1 MQAIMRYELVINEA
15 LRSVLM
21 FDTPD
26 EQINEFI
33 RFFGK
38 HIGCDR
44 IYIFEDNKKEHV
56 TNNTYEW
63 CSEGIQPEIDFLQGV
78 DMDIIDWWY
87 KAFDKKEN
95 VIIQDVETIKKDH
108 AYTYNALKVQ
118 NVTRLVV
125 CPIRYKDEIS
135 GFFGVD
141 NPPIDNHSSLT
152 IFLDMIATLV
162 VSFLKIRNSQNK
174 SKQEAKLSGYSALAQ
189 IYTSMHYINVKTQK
203 YHIVK
208 TEPEILKYLQ
218 VDKINDVEDCFSDH
232 IYKIHKEFC
241 QQDYVDRE
249 IEFMDLETL
258 DERLRGKKSIDSVF
272 YGNISG
278 WCRGRY
284 IPVDYDEDG
293 HLLHV
298 LYCVECIDEQKR
310 REDKLLYLAQTDTM
324 TGVSNRRSGEKM
336 IERVLDNKISGMMCL
351 VDCDKFKSINDTYGH
366 MAGDEVIIAIAHTLQ
381 KSCRDKDVVMR
392 LGGDEFALYIP
403 GVTNRKC
410 ANSFFKRL
418 FENLKQIHVESI
430 DNHPVV
436 LSLGACFFD
445 GKEDLSFDELYC
457 RADSAMYESKKMDG
471 FSATIFRKK

>member
-15 LRSVLM
+15 LRSALM

-44 IYIFEDNKKEHV
+44 IYIFEDNKKKHV

-78 DMDIIDWWY
+78 DVDIIDWWY

-108 AYTYNALKVQ
+108 AYTYNTLKVQ

-152 IFLDMIATLV
+152 TFLDMIVTLV

-189 IYTSMHYINVKTQK
+189 IYISMHYINVKTQK

-208 TEPEILKYLQ
+208 TEPEILKYLG

-232 IYKIHKEFC
+232 IY
-241 QQDYVDRE
+241 
-249 IEFMDLETL
+249 
-258 DERLRGKKSIDSVF
+258 GK
-272 YGNISG
+272 ISG

-293 HLLHV
+293 RLLHV

-336 IERVLDNKISGMMCL
+336 IERILNNKISGMMCL
-351 VDCDKFKSINDTYGH
+351 VDCDKFKLINDTYGH

-381 KSCRDKDVVMR
+381 KSCRDKDIVMR
-392 LGGDEFALYIP
+392 LGGDEFA
-403 GVTNRKC
+403 
-410 ANSFFKRL
+410 FFKRL

-457 RADSAMYESKKMDG
+457 RADSAMYESKKIDG
-471 FSATIFRKK
+471 YSATIFRKK

>member
-15 LRSVLM
+15 LRSALM

-44 IYIFEDNKKEHV
+44 IYIFEDNKKKHV

-95 VIIQDVETIKKDH
+95 VIIQDVETIKKDN
-108 AYTYNALKVQ
+108 AYKYNTLKVQ

-152 IFLDMIATLV
+152 TFLDMIATLV

-189 IYTSMHYINVKTQK
+189 IYISMHYINIKTQK

-249 IEFMDLETL
+249 IAFMDLETL
-258 DERLRGKKSIDSVF
+258 DERLQNKKSIDSVF
-272 YGNISG
+272 YGKISG

-293 HLLHV
+293 HETEESSYNEYGDYV
-298 LYCVECIDEQKR
+298 LYRPNSTKEGPIYGLPVNYTVNAFPQDTYIDSINAEFQKFMDEGIKVYFTYSPR
-310 REDKLLYLAQTDTM
+310 NKYALSKESTEEERARLHEYFKSQLHIPVISELEDSLYTGIYLYGTDNHLSTEGAQIRT
-324 TGVSNRRSGEKM
+324 
-336 IERVLDNKISGMMCL
+336 ERVI
-351 VDCDKFKSINDTYGH
+351 
-366 MAGDEVIIAIAHTLQ
+366 
-381 KSCRDKDVVMR
+381 RD
-392 LGGDEFALYIP
+392 
-403 GVTNRKC
+403 
-410 ANSFFKRL
+410 
-418 FENLKQIHVESI
+418 LKEQ
-430 DNHPVV
+430 
-436 LSLGACFFD
+436 LA
-445 GKEDLSFDELYC
+445 KEE
-457 RADSAMYESKKMDG
+457 KK
-471 FSATIFRKK
+471 

>member
-15 LRSVLM
+15 LRSALM

-44 IYIFEDNKKEHV
+44 IYIFEDNKKKHV

-108 AYTYNALKVQ
+108 AYT
-118 NVTRLVV
+118 
-125 CPIRYKDEIS
+125 C
-135 GFFGVD
+135 
-141 NPPIDNHSSLT
+141 
-152 IFLDMIATLV
+152 
-162 VSFLKIRNSQNK
+162 NSQNK

-189 IYTSMHYINVKTQK
+189 IYISMHYINIKTQK

-249 IEFMDLETL
+249 IAFMDLETL
-258 DERLRGKKSIDSVF
+258 DERLQNKKSIDSVF
-272 YGNISG
+272 YGKISG

-336 IERVLDNKISGMMCL
+336 IERVLNNRISGMMCL
-351 VDCDKFKSINDTYGH
+351 VDCDKFKLINDTYGH
-366 MAGDEVIIAIAHTLQ
+366 MAGDEVIVAIAHTLQ
-381 KSCRDKDVVMR
+381 KSCRDKDIVMR

-457 RADSAMYESKKMDG
+457 RADSAMYESKKITG